1 LHRDDEIIT
10 PSQIT
15 LLKLVDSYLQ
25 TNPQLTPERQ
35 VVGVTIME
43 QLNPM
48 LSTSFLALSTYAQEA
63 IHRAL
68 APTQNEV
75 KSNAARS
82 KGSAVLS
89 STRCRQKPKN
99 ADDQEMTGS
108 AWFEE
113 SPNVSDADESREQPK
128 PRRSLKI
135 SELEDLSRSFT
146 PPTELDV
153 LLPKVCEALVLIIQC
168 IVTISAKME
177 DGMTSSGKAFQDIFN
192 QSLSVDGQGL
202 IESLVGA

>member
-1 LHRDDEIIT
+1 
-10 PSQIT
+10 
-15 LLKLVDSYLQ
+15 
-25 TNPQLTPERQ
+25 
-35 VVGVTIME
+35 ME

-48 LSTSFLALSTYAQEA
+48 LSTSFLALSTYAQGA

-68 APTQNEV
+68 APAHNKV
-75 KSNAARS
+75 KSNTARS
-82 KGSAVLS
+82 KRVLS
-89 STRCRQKPKN
+89 STHCRQKPTN
-99 ADDQEMTGS
+99 GEDQEMTGS

-113 SPNVSDADESREQPK
+113 SPDVSDAEESRKQSK
-128 PRRSLKI
+128 PRRSLMI
-135 SELEDLSRSFT
+135 SELEDLSRSFI

-177 DGMTSSGKAFQDIFN
+177 DGMTSSGKTFQDIFN